1 VKNNYQKE
9 AKTMGL
15 INRMSTVIKAKVNKI
30 LEKFED
36 PRETLDYSYEK
47 QIELLQNVKRGIA
60 EVTTSKKRLELQKV
74 KLEQNIIKLDEQSRE
89 AVKAGREDLARIALE
104 RKSTS
109 QSEIASLTSQIADIK
124 KQQEKLMETE
134 KRLSTKIE
142 TFRSTKETIKAQ
154 YSAAEAQVKITES
167 VSGISEEMSDVGMA
181 VQRAQD
187 KTETMKAR
195 ASALDEL
202 VEAGTLDDV
211 TGGTKDDIDRELSK
225 IKSKGEVDSQLE
237 ALKKEMGK

>member
-1 VKNNYQKE
+1 
-9 AKTMGL
+9 MGL
-15 INRMSTVIKAKVNKI
+15 IDRMSTVIKAKVNKI

-47 QIELLQNVKRGIA
+47 QLELLQNVKRGVA
-60 EVTTSKKRLELQKV
+60 EVTTAKKRLELQKV
-74 KLEQNIIKLDEQSRE
+74 KLEQNIKKLDEQARE

-104 RKSTS
+104 RKGTS
-109 QSEIASLTSQIADIK
+109 QAEIEGLTKQIADIAK
-124 KQQEKLMETE
+124 EQEKLMVTE
-134 KRLSTKIE
+134 KSLSAKIE

-154 YSAAEAQVKITES
+154 YSAAEAQVKVTES
-167 VSGISEEMSDVGMA
+167 VSGISEEMSDVGLA

-187 KTETMKAR
+187 KTENMKAR

-202 VEAGTLDDV
+202 VEAGTLEDV

-225 IKSKGEVDSQLE
+225 IKSKGEVDAQLE

>member
-1 VKNNYQKE
+1 
-9 AKTMGL
+9 MGL
-15 INRMSTVIKAKVNKI
+15 IDRMSTVIKAKVNKI
-30 LEKFED
+30 LGKFED

-47 QIELLQNVKRGIA
+47 QIELLQNVKRGVA

-74 KLEQNIIKLDEQSRE
+74 KLEQNITKLDEQSRE
-89 AVKAGREDLARIALE
+89 AVTAGREDLARIALE
-104 RKSTS
+104 RKSNS
-109 QSEIASLTSQIADIK
+109 QSEIASLTAQIADIK
-124 KQQEKLMETE
+124 NQQDKLMETE
-134 KRLSTKIE
+134 KRLSAKIE
-142 TFRSTKETIKAQ
+142 SFRSTKETIKAQ

-225 IKSKGEVDSQLE
+225 IKSKSQVDSQLE

>member
-1 VKNNYQKE
+1 
-9 AKTMGL
+9 MGL
-15 INRMSTVIKAKVNKI
+15 IERTSTMIKAKINKI
-30 LEKFED
+30 LGKFED

-47 QIELLQNVKRGIA
+47 QVELLQNVKRGVA

-74 KLEQNIIKLDEQSRE
+74 KLEENIKKLDDQARE
-89 AVKAGREDLARIALE
+89 AVTAGREDLARIALE

-109 QSEIASLTSQIADIK
+109 QAEITSLTSQIADIK
-124 KQQEKLMETE
+124 NQQDKLVATE
-134 KRLSTKIE
+134 KRLSAKIE
-142 TFRSTKETIKAQ
+142 SFRSTKETIKAQ

-181 VQRAQD
+181 VQRAKD
-187 KTETMKAR
+187 KTENMKAR

-202 VEAGTLDDV
+202 VEAGTLEDV
-211 TGGTKDDIDRELSK
+211 TGGSQDDIDRELSK
-225 IKSKGEVDSQLE
+225 IKSKGDVDTQLE

>member
-1 VKNNYQKE
+1 
-9 AKTMGL
+9 MGL
-15 INRMSTVIKAKVNKI
+15 IDRMSTVVKAKINKV
-30 LEKFED
+30 LDKFED

-47 QIELLQNVKRGIA
+47 QLELLQNVKRGVA
-60 EVTTSKKRLELQKV
+60 EVTTAKKRLELQKV
-74 KLEQNIIKLDEQSRE
+74 KLEQNVQKLDEQARD
-89 AVKAGREDLARIALE
+89 ALKAGREDLTRIALE

-109 QSEIASLTSQIADIK
+109 QAEIGSLEKQIADIAK
-124 KQQEKLMETE
+124 EQEKLTATE
-134 KRLSTKIE
+134 KSLSAKIE

-154 YSAAEAQVKITES
+154 YSAAEAEVKVTES
-167 VSGISEEMSDVGMA
+167 VSGISEEMSDVGLA

-187 KTETMKAR
+187 KTENLKAR

-202 VEAGTLDDV
+202 VEAGTLEDV

-225 IKSKGEVDSQLE
+225 IKSKSEVDEQLE

>member
-1 VKNNYQKE
+1 
-9 AKTMGL
+9 MGL
-15 INRMSTVIKAKVNKI
+15 IERTSTMIKAKINKI
-30 LEKFED
+30 LGKFED

-47 QIELLQNVKRGIA
+47 QVELLQNVKRGVA

-74 KLEQNIIKLDEQSRE
+74 KLEENIKKLDDQARE
-89 AVKAGREDLARIALE
+89 AVTAGREDLARIALE

-109 QSEIASLTSQIADIK
+109 QAEIVSLTSQIADIK
-124 KQQEKLMETE
+124 NQQDKLVATE
-134 KRLSTKIE
+134 KRLSAKIE
-142 TFRSTKETIKAQ
+142 SFRSTKETIKAQ

-181 VQRAQD
+181 VQRAKD
-187 KTETMKAR
+187 KTENMKAR

-202 VEAGTLDDV
+202 VEAGTLEDV
-211 TGGTKDDIDRELSK
+211 TGGSQDDIDRELSK
-225 IKSKGEVDSQLE
+225 IKSKGDVDMQLE

>member
-1 VKNNYQKE
+1 
-9 AKTMGL
+9 MGL
-15 INRMSTVIKAKVNKI
+15 IDRTSTIIKSKINKI
-30 LEKFED
+30 LGKFED

-47 QIELLQNVKRGIA
+47 QLELLQNVKRGVA
-60 EVTTSKKRLELQKV
+60 EVTTAKKRLELQKV
-74 KLEQNIIKLDEQSRE
+74 KLEQNIQKLDEQARE
-89 AVKAGREDLARIALE
+89 SVKAGREDLARIALE

-109 QSEIASLTSQIADIK
+109 QAEIANLSQQIADVA
-124 KQQEKLMETE
+124 KQQEKLMATE
-134 KRLSTKIE
+134 KSLSAKIE

-187 KTETMKAR
+187 KTEEMKAR

-202 VEAGTLDDV
+202 VEAGTLEDV

-225 IKSKGEVDSQLE
+225 IKSKGEVDAQLE

>member
-1 VKNNYQKE
+1 
-9 AKTMGL
+9 MGL
-15 INRMSTVIKAKVNKI
+15 IERTSTMIKAKINKI
-30 LEKFED
+30 LGKFED

-47 QIELLQNVKRGIA
+47 QVELLQNVKRGVA

-74 KLEQNIIKLDEQSRE
+74 KLEENIKKLDDQARE
-89 AVKAGREDLARIALE
+89 AVTAGREDLARIALE

-109 QSEIASLTSQIADIK
+109 QAEIASLTSQIADIK
-124 KQQEKLMETE
+124 NQQDKLVATE
-134 KRLSTKIE
+134 KRLSAKIE
-142 TFRSTKETIKAQ
+142 SFRSTKETIKAQ

-181 VQRAQD
+181 VQRAKD
-187 KTETMKAR
+187 KTENMKAR

-202 VEAGTLDDV
+202 VEAGTLEDV
-211 TGGTKDDIDRELSK
+211 TSGSQDDIDRELSK
-225 IKSKGEVDSQLE
+225 IKSKGDVDMQLE

>member
-1 VKNNYQKE
+1 
-9 AKTMGL
+9 MGL
-15 INRMSTVIKAKVNKI
+15 IDRTSTVIKAKINKI
-30 LEKFED
+30 LDKFED

-47 QIELLQNVKRGIA
+47 QLELLQNVKRGVA

-74 KLEQNIIKLDEQSRE
+74 KLEENIQKLDEQARE
-89 AVKAGREDLARIALE
+89 SVKARREDLARIALE

-109 QSEIASLTSQIADIK
+109 QAEIGSLTAQIADVAN
-124 KQQEKLMETE
+124 QQEKLTETE

-142 TFRSTKETIKAQ
+142 AFRTTKETIKAQ
-154 YSAAEAQVKITES
+154 YSAAEAQVKVTEA
-167 VSGISEEMSDVGMA
+167 VSGIGEEMSDVGMA

-202 VEAGTLDDV
+202 VEAGTLEDV

-225 IKSKGEVDSQLE
+225 IKSKGEVDAQLE

>member
-1 VKNNYQKE
+1 
-9 AKTMGL
+9 MGL
-15 INRMSTVIKAKVNKI
+15 IDRTSTIIKSKINKI
-30 LEKFED
+30 LGKFED

-47 QIELLQNVKRGIA
+47 QLTLLQNVKRGVA
-60 EVTTSKKRLELQKV
+60 EVTTARKRLELQKV
-74 KLEQNIIKLDEQSRE
+74 KLEQNITKLDEQARE
-89 AVKAGREDLARIALE
+89 ALKAGREDLARIALE
-104 RKSTS
+104 RKSNS
-109 QSEIASLTSQIADIK
+109 QAEIESLTKQIADISK
-124 KQQEKLMETE
+124 EQEKLMATE
-134 KRLSTKIE
+134 KSLSTKIE

-167 VSGISEEMSDVGMA
+167 VSGISEEMSDVGLA

-187 KTETMKAR
+187 KTEDMKAR

-202 VEAGTLDDV
+202 VEAGTLEDV

-225 IKSKGEVDSQLE
+225 IKSKSEVDEQLE

>member
-1 VKNNYQKE
+1 
-9 AKTMGL
+9 MGL
-15 INRMSTVIKAKVNKI
+15 IERTSTIIKAKINKI
-30 LEKFED
+30 LGKFED

-47 QIELLQNVKRGIA
+47 QLELLQNVKRGVA

-74 KLEQNIIKLDEQSRE
+74 KLEQNVQKLDEQSRE

-109 QSEIASLTSQIADIK
+109 QAEIASLTQQIADVAN
-124 KQQEKLMETE
+124 QQEKLIATE

-142 TFRSTKETIKAQ
+142 AFRTTKETIKAQ
-154 YSAAEAQVKITES
+154 YSAAEAQVKVTEA
-167 VSGISEEMSDVGMA
+167 VSGIGEEMSDVGLA

-202 VEAGTLDDV
+202 VEAGTLEDV

-225 IKSKGEVDSQLE
+225 IKSKGEVDAQLE

>member
-1 VKNNYQKE
+1 
-9 AKTMGL
+9 MGL
-15 INRMSTVIKAKVNKI
+15 IERTSTIIKSKINKI
-30 LEKFED
+30 LGKFED

-47 QIELLQNVKRGIA
+47 QLELLQNVKRGVA

-74 KLEQNIIKLDEQSRE
+74 KLEQNVQKLDEQSRE

-109 QSEIASLTSQIADIK
+109 QAEIVSLNQQIADIAN
-124 KQQEKLMETE
+124 QQEKLVATE

-154 YSAAEAQVKITES
+154 YSAAEAQVKVTEA
-167 VSGISEEMSDVGMA
+167 VSGIGEEMSDVGLA

-202 VEAGTLDDV
+202 VEAGTLEDV

-225 IKSKGEVDSQLE
+225 IKSKGEVDAQLE

>member
-1 VKNNYQKE
+1 
-9 AKTMGL
+9 MGL
-15 INRMSTVIKAKVNKI
+15 IDRTSTIIKAKINKI
-30 LEKFED
+30 LGRLED

-47 QIELLQNVKRGIA
+47 QIELLQNVKRGVA
-60 EVTTSKKRLELQKV
+60 EVTTAKKRLELQKG
-74 KLEQNIIKLDEQSRE
+74 KLEQNITKLDDQAHE
-89 AVKAGREDLARIALE
+89 AVSAGREDLARIALE
-104 RKSTS
+104 RKTTS
-109 QSEIASLTSQIADIK
+109 QAEVANLTQQIADVA
-124 KQQEKLMETE
+124 KQQEKLMATE
-134 KRLSTKIE
+134 KSLSAKIE

-187 KTETMKAR
+187 KTEEMKAR

-202 VEAGTLDDV
+202 VEAGTLEDV

-225 IKSKGEVDSQLE
+225 IKSKGDVDSQLE
-237 ALKKEMGK
+237 AMKKEMGK

>member
-1 VKNNYQKE
+1 
-9 AKTMGL
+9 MGL
-15 INRMSTVIKAKVNKI
+15 IDRMSTVVKAKINKI
-30 LEKFED
+30 LNKFED

-47 QIELLQNVKRGIA
+47 QLELLQNVKRGVA
-60 EVTTSKKRLELQKV
+60 EVTTAKKRLELQKV
-74 KLEQNIIKLDEQSRE
+74 KLEQNVQKLDEQARD
-89 AVKAGREDLARIALE
+89 ALKAGREDLARIALE

-109 QSEIASLTSQIADIK
+109 QAEIGSLEKQIADIAK
-124 KQQEKLMETE
+124 EQEKLTATE
-134 KRLSTKIE
+134 KSLSAKIE
-142 TFRSTKETIKAQ
+142 TFRSTKETIKAR

-167 VSGISEEMSDVGMA
+167 VSGISEEMSDVGLA

-187 KTETMKAR
+187 KTEDMKAR

-202 VEAGTLDDV
+202 VEAGTLEDV

-225 IKSKGEVDSQLE
+225 IKSKSEVDEQLD